1 MIWDF
6 QLALT
11 RRLWLWSAL
20 SVAAGIALVLAG
32 DAFWRGFGLQAMV
45 WGVIDA
51 AIAWLGATSARRRR
65 AAAPGGTEAARAEA
79 RKLRR
84 LLWIN
89 TGLDV
94 LYVAGGL
101 ILVAT
106 LGAQD
111 PFAAGNGWG
120 IALQGGFLFVFDLLH
135 ARATPMGDGPPPP

>member
-1 MIWDF
+1 MIWNF
-6 QLALT
+6 QRALT
-11 RRLWLWSAL
+11 RRLYAWSAI
-20 SVAAGIALVLAG
+20 SMAVGIVLLLAG
-32 DAFWRGFGLQAMV
+32 DAFWRGFGLQAV
-45 WGVIDA
+45 AWGVIDA
-51 AIAWLGATSARRRR
+51 AIAWFGSASTRKRRSPS
-65 AAAPGGTEAARAEA
+65 PGGIDAARIEA
-79 RKLRR
+79 RKLRK

-120 IALQGGFLFVFDLLH
+120 IVAQGGFLFVFDLLH
-135 ARATPMGDGPPPP
+135 ACATPTGDALPPL